1 MMTIVTFAS
10 SSETTMTKKTMISSK
25 EMMTIVTI
33 VSSSKTM
40 MTIRTMISN
49 MEMLRTVT
57 MVSSCDIM
65 MTTIRNET
73 IITIVTV
80 FSSRVAIDDNEDN
93 DWK

>member
-1 MMTIVTFAS
+1 MTIVTIAS
-10 SSETTMTKKTMISSK
+10 SSETTMTTETMISSK

-40 MTIRTMISN
+40 RT
-49 MEMLRTVT
+49 TVT

-65 MTTIRNET
+65 MTTIRNEK

-80 FSSRVAIDDNEDN
+80 FSSREAIDDYEDN

>member
-1 MMTIVTFAS
+1 MTIVAIAS
-10 SSETTMTKKTMISSK
+10 SSETGITKKTMISNK

-40 MTIRTMISN
+40 MAIRTMIIN
-49 MEMLRTVT
+49 KEMLTTVR

-65 MTTIRNET
+65 MTTIRNEK
-73 IITIVTV
+73 IITVVTV
-80 FSSRVAIDDNEDN
+80 ASNKEAIDDIEDN